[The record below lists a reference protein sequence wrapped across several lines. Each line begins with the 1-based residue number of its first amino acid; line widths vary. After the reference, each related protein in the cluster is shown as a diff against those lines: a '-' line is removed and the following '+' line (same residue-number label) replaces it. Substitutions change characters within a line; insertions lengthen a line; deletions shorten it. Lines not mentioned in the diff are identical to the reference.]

1 MKIGIFDLET
11 SSLYANTGILLCA
24 CIKDYNVDAVRSYRA
39 DDYPSWDSQR
49 SDNKDIVLDFIKD
62 LNQYDILIAH
72 NGQYFDKT
80 FLSSACLR
88 YGERPA
94 VRFTK
99 FIDPVML
106 ARRHMRLARNSLTAL
121 MDYFDIEGDKTPIRW
136 KHWMQ
141 ATLDG
146 NKESMNYIVEH
157 CVVDV
162 QKLEMVYEKV
172 RQLVKGIDER
182 GSAF

>member
-1 MKIGIFDLET
+1 MKIGIFDIET
-11 SSLYANTGILLCA
+11 SSLYANTGIFLCGI
-24 CIKDYNVDAVRSYRA
+24 IKDYHVDETRTYRA
-39 DDYPSWDSQR
+39 DTYPSWEKQR
-49 SDNKDIVLDFIKD
+49 SDNKEVVLAFVND

-80 FLSSACLR
+80 FLASACLR
-88 YGERPA
+88 YGERPSI
-94 VRFTK
+94 RFTK

-121 MDYFDIEGDKTPIRW
+121 LDYFDIEGDKTPIRW

-146 NKESMNYIVEH
+146 NKESMDYIVEH
-157 CVVDV
+157 CIVDV
-162 QKLEMVYEKV
+162 AKLEQVYDKV
-172 RQLVKGIDER
+172 RTLVKGIDER
-182 GSAF
+182 GSAY